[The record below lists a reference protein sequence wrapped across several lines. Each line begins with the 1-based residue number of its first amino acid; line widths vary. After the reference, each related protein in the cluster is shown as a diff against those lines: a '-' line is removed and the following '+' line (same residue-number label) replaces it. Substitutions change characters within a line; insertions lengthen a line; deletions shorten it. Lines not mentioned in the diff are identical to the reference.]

1 MTSSSGSGDRCENVT
16 AGGERLW
23 GACTPEEE
31 ETYKKILRDHF
42 QNSPFY
48 RHMGLKV
55 TGLGPGWAAFEMP
68 AGRHLWNAGGT
79 LHGGAITSIADSA
92 SGAALAT
99 LLDKDKERPITIE
112 LKVNFCSPAGE
123 GVLYARG
130 HVVQKGRRIAICE
143 VDVTGEDGEPVA
155 KGISTYMVR
164 ELETG
169 RAS

>member
-1 MTSSSGSGDRCENVT
+1 V
-16 AGGERLW
+16 
-23 GACTPEEE
+23 EE
-31 ETYKKILRDHF
+31 ETYKAIIRDPF
-42 QNSPFY
+42 QNSPFC

-55 TGLGPGWAAFEMP
+55 TGLGPGWAMLEMLV
-68 AGRHLWNAGGT
+68 GRHLWNAGGI
-79 LHGGAITSIADSA
+79 LQGGAITSIADSA
-92 SGAALAT
+92 SCAALVT
-99 LLDKDKERPITIE
+99 LLDGDNEKPITIE

-130 HVVQKGRRIAICE
+130 HVVQKGKRIAVCE
-143 VDVTGEDGEPVA
+143 VDVTGEDGEPIA